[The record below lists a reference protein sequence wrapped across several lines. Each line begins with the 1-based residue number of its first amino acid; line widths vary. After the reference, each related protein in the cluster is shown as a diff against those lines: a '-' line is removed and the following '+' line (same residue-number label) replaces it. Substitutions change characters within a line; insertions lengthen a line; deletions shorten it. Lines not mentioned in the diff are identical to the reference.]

1 MTEYAVSDSW
11 DESVRYT
18 TSEASSA
25 AESIA
30 LKVLDGDSYGIGARI
45 DDLHG
50 SGLNAAAKS
59 FTVGAHDEPAVFSAK
74 PFVESVFA
82 PRGLD
87 SFNSDS
93 MFSGGFSSFG
103 ADAGVV
109 DHEDEWAA
117 QDQYLTERL
126 SGLGLASDE
135 FHGFRARPNGV
146 SLVEEEPTVPP
157 TVSRSF
163 LPTSYGAVDDTGIS
177 PQTGSTYGDF
187 LGYSGAVYEDGTK
200 QSISSRSARVSQQA
214 SG

>member
-30 LKVLDGDSYGIGARI
+30 LKVLDGDSFGIGARI
-45 DDLHG
+45 GDLHG

-59 FTVGAHDEPAVFSAK
+59 FTVGAHDESAVFSAK

-82 PRGLD
+82 PRGVD

-93 MFSGGFSSFG
+93 MFSGGFSTFG
-103 ADAGVV
+103 ADAVI
-109 DHEDEWAA
+109 DHDDEWAPSE
-117 QDQYLTERL
+117 QYLTERL
-126 SGLGLASDE
+126 SGLGLSSDE

-157 TVSRSF
+157 AVSRSF
-163 LPTSYGAVDDTGIS
+163 LPTSYGAVDDSVIS

-200 QSISSRSARVSQQA
+200 PGISSRSARTSQQA